1 MDGRILLRRLLQSS
15 TPTIYIDGDPEE
27 NSTVIIPSTPKPV
40 THTLKS
46 CDHIDTD
53 YDVALAI
60 ICAMS
65 FIFGIIYTF
74 FGYRFFKAV
83 MFLTGFIF
91 ISVLTYLIL
100 SEQDILPLGGEIG
113 VAVGAGL
120 ILGIITMLVQYI
132 GLFLTG
138 FQFGLSIAMCILVV
152 LEQFYHPTTRW
163 IPIAI
168 LCGVGLFFGVLT
180 LKFQK
185 TFTVLGTSI
194 FGGALMISCL
204 DYFIEKFTMLIYIW
218 ERAKGDL
225 SDHVCWYSWVLLGCW
240 PFCFIVGTVAQW
252 RITGQGYDHR
262 DTSVGRKN
270 KKVSLQKVRKR
281 QHEPDTQS
289 RYRHLYKARRT
300 TGDVISQSYL
310 QNIQERFSP
319 SLKRH
324 SHTPIPTE
332 PSQTELDSA
341 STTLTQI
348 T

>member
-1 MDGRILLRRLLQSS
+1 MAVSLMLRKLLQS
-15 TPTIYIDGDPEE
+15 TPTMYNVENQEE
-27 NSTVIIPSTPKPV
+27 NSTVIIPTTTQIV
-40 THTLKS
+40 TWKKKS
-46 CDHIDTD
+46 CDHIDTN
-53 YDVALAI
+53 YNVALAI

-91 ISVLTYLIL
+91 ASVLTYLIL
-100 SEQDILPLGGEIG
+100 SEQDVLPLGGEIG
-113 VAVGAGL
+113 VAIGAGL
-120 ILGIITMLVQYI
+120 ILGILTMLVQYI

-138 FQFGLSIAMCILVV
+138 FQFGLAIAICILVV

-163 IPIAI
+163 IPIGVQ
-168 LCGVGLFFGVLT
+168 CGVGVVFALLT

-185 TFTVLGTSI
+185 SCTILGTSI
-194 FGGALMISCL
+194 FGGALMVSCL
-204 DYFIEKFTMLIYIW
+204 DYFIEKFVILIYVW
-218 ERAKGDL
+218 ERAKGDN
-225 SDHVCWYSWVLLGCW
+225 SDPVCWYSWVLLGCW

-252 RITGQGYDHR
+252 RITGQNYDHR
-262 DTSVGRKN
+262 DATQG
-270 KKVSLQKVRKR
+270 KKSKTVSLQKVRRR
-281 QHEPDTQS
+281 QQEPDTQS

-300 TGDVISQSYL
+300 TGDIISQSYM
-310 QNIQERFSP
+310 QNIQGRFSP

>member
-1 MDGRILLRRLLQSS
+1 MLRRLLQSS
-15 TPTIYIDGDPEE
+15 PTMYSLGDEDE
-27 NSTVIIPSTPKPV
+27 NSTVIIPTSPKSFI
-40 THTLKS
+40 TIEKS
-46 CDHIDTD
+46 CDHIDTN
-53 YDVALAI
+53 YNVALSI
-60 ICAMS
+60 ICAMC

-91 ISVLTYLIL
+91 ASVLTYLIL
-100 SEQDILPLGGEIG
+100 SEQEVLPLGGEIG
-113 VAVGAGL
+113 VAIGAGL

-138 FQFGLSIAMCILVV
+138 FQLGLAIAISILIV
-152 LEQFYHPTTRW
+152 LEQFYHPSTRW
-163 IPIAI
+163 IPIGI
-168 LCGVGLFFGVLT
+168 LCGIGVIFALLT
-180 LKFQK
+180 LRFQK
-185 TFTVLGTSI
+185 SCTILGTSI

-204 DYFIEKFTMLIYIW
+204 DYFIEKFVMLIYIW
-218 ERAKGDL
+218 ERAKGEN
-225 SDHVCWYSWVLLGCW
+225 SNPVCWYSWVLLGCW
-240 PFCFIVGTVAQW
+240 PFCFIVGTVTQW
-252 RITGQGYDHR
+252 RITGQNYDHR
-262 DTSVGRKN
+262 DATQGKKN
-270 KKVSLQKVRKR
+270 KKVSLHKVRKR
-281 QHEPDTQS
+281 QQEPDTQS

-300 TGDVISQSYL
+300 TGDIISQSYM

>member
-1 MDGRILLRRLLQSS
+1 MKMSSGILLRRLLASS
-15 TPTIYIDGDPEE
+15 YNVSDMSE
-27 NSTVIIPSTPKPV
+27 NSTIIIPPTPKPSGA
-40 THTLKS
+40 TFRS

-53 YDVALAI
+53 YDIALAI
-60 ICAMS
+60 ICAMC

-91 ISVLTYLIL
+91 ASVLSYLIL
-100 SEQDILPLGGEIG
+100 SEHDVLPIGGEIG
-113 VAVGAGL
+113 VALGAGL
-120 ILGIITMLVQYI
+120 VLGIITMLVQYV

-138 FQFGLSIAMCILVV
+138 FQLGLSIAICVLVI
-152 LEQFYHPTTRW
+152 LEQFYHPASWW
-163 IPIAI
+163 IPISI
-168 LCGVGLFFGVLT
+168 LCGVGIIFALLT
-180 LKFQK
+180 LRFQK
-185 TFTVLGTSI
+185 SLTILGTSI
-194 FGGALMISCL
+194 FGGALMVSCL
-204 DYFIEKFTMLIYIW
+204 DYFIEQFVIMVYLW
-218 ERAKGDL
+218 ERAKGVN
-225 SDHVCWYSWVLLGCW
+225 SAPVCWYSWVLLGCW
-240 PFCFIVGTVAQW
+240 PFCFIVGTVTQW
-252 RITGQGYDHR
+252 KITGQGYDHR
-262 DTSVGRKN
+262 DASQGKKN

-281 QHEPDTQS
+281 QQEPDTQS

-300 TGDVISQSYL
+300 TGDVISQSYM
-310 QNIQERFSP
+310 QNIQSRFSP